1 MNGVTG
7 LHSQHDRAEVRQCGL
22 ERLAA
27 NCQACCCQSRPSS
40 WDSVVLRMGRRGV
53 KVVGIQAFG
62 CFVECLP
69 GQQGLVHVSELDVE
83 RTDDPAAKWKLG
95 DAMDVLCLASAGKVK
110 LSR

>member
-1 MNGVTG
+1 M
-7 LHSQHDRAEVRQCGL
+7 
-22 ERLAA
+22 
-27 NCQACCCQSRPSS
+27 
-40 WDSVVLRMGRRGV
+40 LRMGRRGV